1 MGVFATIMTELAAPV
16 MVVVAHHAGHRDG
29 DDRRQASGSPLMEWM
44 APASGIAMCHIGC
57 SEHSQQREP
66 SMVNVTT
73 IGIDLAKSVFQ
84 LHGVDAEGSAVLR
97 RQLKR
102 SQMLE
107 FFKRQPTCLIGMEAC
122 AGAHYWARELV
133 KLGHDVRL
141 MQPSYVKGY
150 VKRGKT
156 DKADAEAICE
166 AVSRPSMRFVPVKS
180 EETQALL
187 LTHKA
192 REFLVRQQTQIV
204 NAMRAHLG
212 EFGIVVP
219 KGIHNVERL
228 IAACDRAD
236 LPAPARKALNL
247 LADQLADTQKKID
260 ALTADI
266 RADAKTNE
274 AAQRLQTIPGIGPI
288 TASAL
293 VSALPDIAG
302 FKSGRDLS
310 AWLGLTPRPHST
322 GGKERLGRISK
333 MGNRYLR
340 RLLYLGAIAQ
350 VSARCR
356 GEPGED
362 WLCKIIQRKK
372 PKQAAIALANRMA
385 RTAYAL
391 MKNQTEFRAA
401 QAA

>member
-1 MGVFATIMTELAAPV
+1 
-16 MVVVAHHAGHRDG
+16 
-29 DDRRQASGSPLMEWM
+29 MEK
-44 APASGIAMCHIGC
+44 I
-57 SEHSQQREP
+57 
-66 SMVNVTT
+66 TT

-84 LHGVDAEGSAVLR
+84 LHGVNAEGRALLR
-97 RQLKR
+97 RQLRR

-107 FFKRQPTCLIGMEAC
+107 FFQRQSACLIGMEAC
-122 AGAHYWARELV
+122 ASAHYWARELI
-133 KLGHDVRL
+133 KLGHTVRL
-141 MQPSYVKGY
+141 MPPSYVKAY

-156 DKADAEAICE
+156 DAADAEAICE

-180 EETQALL
+180 EETQGLL
-187 LTHKA
+187 MTHKA

-212 EFGIVVP
+212 EFGITVP

-228 IAACDRAD
+228 ITACSQAD
-236 LPAPARKALNL
+236 LPAPARKALHL
-247 LADQLADTQKKID
+247 LADQLVETQKKIKV
-260 ALTADI
+260 LTADI
-266 RADAKTNE
+266 RAEASANE
-274 AAQRLQTIPGIGPI
+274 EAQRLQTIPGIGPI

-293 VSALPDIAG
+293 VSALPDLSDFA
-302 FKSGRDLS
+302 SGRDLS

-350 VSARCR
+350 VSARRR
-356 GEPGED
+356 GAPGED
-362 WLCKIIQRKK
+362 WLWQIIQRKK

-391 MKNQTEFRAA
+391 MKNKTEFCAA

>member
-1 MGVFATIMTELAAPV
+1 M
-16 MVVVAHHAGHRDG
+16 
-29 DDRRQASGSPLMEWM
+29 
-44 APASGIAMCHIGC
+44 
-57 SEHSQQREP
+57 SEVS
-66 SMVNVTT
+66 T
-73 IGIDLAKSVFQ
+73 IGLDLAKSVFQ
-84 LHGVDAEGSAVLR
+84 LHGVDAEGRPVLR
-97 RQLKR
+97 RQLRR

-107 FFKRQPTCLIGMEAC
+107 VFQSLPACLVGMEAC
-122 AGAHYWARELV
+122 ASAHYWARELT
-133 KLGHDVRL
+133 KLGHEIRL

-166 AVSRPSMRFVPVKS
+166 AVTRPSMRFVPVKS
-180 EETQALL
+180 ADRQALL
-187 LTHKA
+187 MTHKA
-192 REFLVRQQTQIV
+192 REFLVRQQTQTV
-204 NAMRAHLG
+204 NAIRAHLG
-212 EFGIVVP
+212 EFGIIVA
-219 KGIHNVERL
+219 KGIHNADRL

-247 LADQLADTQKKID
+247 LADQLVDTQRKITD
-260 ALTADI
+260 LTADI
-266 RADAKTNE
+266 HADAKAND

-293 VSALPDIAG
+293 VATLPDVSD
-302 FKSGRDLS
+302 FRSGRDLS
-310 AWLGLTPRPHST
+310 AWIGLTPKPHST

-350 VSARCR
+350 VSARRR

-362 WLCKIIQRKK
+362 WLWKIIQRRK

-391 MKNQTEFRAA
+391 LKNGTEYRAA
-401 QAA
+401 

>member
-1 MGVFATIMTELAAPV
+1 MDEI
-16 MVVVAHHAGHRDG
+16 
-29 DDRRQASGSPLMEWM
+29 
-44 APASGIAMCHIGC
+44 
-57 SEHSQQREP
+57 
-66 SMVNVTT
+66 TT
-73 IGIDLAKSVFQ
+73 IGVDLAKSVFQ
-84 LHGVDAEGSAVLR
+84 LHGVDGEGRPSLR
-97 RQLKR
+97 RQLRR

-107 FFKRQPTCLIGMEAC
+107 FFQRLPPCLIGMEAC
-122 AGAHYWARELV
+122 ASAHFWARELG

-156 DKADAEAICE
+156 DAADAAAICE

-180 EETQALL
+180 EDTQARLM
-187 LTHKA
+187 THKA

-212 EFGIVVP
+212 EFGIVIA

-228 IAACDRAD
+228 IAACDTVD
-236 LPAPARKALNL
+236 LPTPARKALNL
-247 LADQLADTQKKID
+247 LADQLVDTQRKIEE
-260 ALTADI
+260 LTADI
-266 RADAKTNE
+266 RADARAND

-293 VSALPDIAG
+293 VCALPDIAD
-302 FKSGRDLS
+302 FRSGRDLS

-350 VSARCR
+350 VSARRR
-356 GEPGED
+356 GEAGED
-362 WLCKIIQRKK
+362 WLWKMIQRKK

-385 RTAYAL
+385 RTVYAL
-391 MKNQTEFRAA
+391 MKNKTEFRAA

>member
-1 MGVFATIMTELAAPV
+1 M
-16 MVVVAHHAGHRDG
+16 
-29 DDRRQASGSPLMEWM
+29 DD
-44 APASGIAMCHIGC
+44 I
-57 SEHSQQREP
+57 
-66 SMVNVTT
+66 TT

-84 LHGVDAEGSAVLR
+84 LHGVDADGRVLLR
-97 RQLKR
+97 RQLRR

-107 FFKRQPTCLIGMEAC
+107 FFQRQPPCLIGMEAC
-122 AGAHYWARELV
+122 ASAHYWARELR

-156 DKADAEAICE
+156 DQADAEAICE

-187 LTHKA
+187 MIHKA

-228 IAACDRAD
+228 IMACEQTD
-236 LPAPARKALNL
+236 LPAAAHKALSL
-247 LADQLADTQKKID
+247 LADQLVDTQKKIE

-266 RADAKTNE
+266 RADARANE

-293 VSALPDIAG
+293 VSALPDVAD

-310 AWLGLTPRPHST
+310 AWLGLTPKPHST

-340 RLLYLGAIAQ
+340 RLLYLGASAQ
-350 VSARCR
+350 VSVRRR
-356 GEPGED
+356 GEAGEA
-362 WLCKIIQRKK
+362 LQRVPLIGTK
-372 PKQAAIALANRMA
+372 A
-385 RTAYAL
+385 TADFHQGA
-391 MKNQTEFRAA
+391 
-401 QAA
+401 

>member
-1 MGVFATIMTELAAPV
+1 MNDI
-16 MVVVAHHAGHRDG
+16 
-29 DDRRQASGSPLMEWM
+29 S
-44 APASGIAMCHIGC
+44 
-57 SEHSQQREP
+57 
-66 SMVNVTT
+66 T

-84 LHGVDAEGSAVLR
+84 LHGVDVESRVLLR
-97 RQLKR
+97 RQLRR

-107 FFKRQPTCLIGMEAC
+107 FFQRLPPSLIGMEAC
-122 AGAHYWARELV
+122 ASAHYWARELG

-150 VKRGKT
+150 VRRGKT
-156 DKADAEAICE
+156 DTADAEAICE

-180 EETQALL
+180 EDVQALL
-187 LTHKA
+187 MTHKA

-212 EFGIVVP
+212 EFGLVFA
-219 KGIHNVERL
+219 KGIHNVDRL

-247 LADQLADTQKKID
+247 LADQLVDTQRKIED
-260 ALTADI
+260 LTADI
-266 RADAKTNE
+266 RADARASD
-274 AAQRLQTIPGIGPI
+274 AAQRLQTILGIGPI

-293 VSALPDIAG
+293 VASLPVVSE
-302 FKSGRDLS
+302 FRSGRDLS
-310 AWLGLTPRPHST
+310 AWLGLTPRPHSS

-350 VSARCR
+350 VSARRR
-356 GEPGED
+356 GEPADD
-362 WLCKIIQRKK
+362 WLWTIIQRKK
-372 PKQAAIALANRMA
+372 AKQAAIALANRMA

-391 MKNQTEFRAA
+391 LKNGTEYQAARAA
-401 QAA
+401 

>member
-1 MGVFATIMTELAAPV
+1 MKW
-16 MVVVAHHAGHRDG
+16 MVPD
-29 DDRRQASGSPLMEWM
+29 
-44 APASGIAMCHIGC
+44 SGIAMCHVGC
-57 SEHSQQREP
+57 REHGQQREP
-66 SMVNVTT
+66 SMNEITT

-84 LHGVDAEGSAVLR
+84 LHGVRAEGQVLLR
-97 RQLKR
+97 RQLRR

-107 FFKRQPTCLIGMEAC
+107 FFQRQPPCLIGMEAC
-122 AGAHYWARELV
+122 ASAHYWARELNRF
-133 KLGHDVRL
+133 GHEVRL

-156 DKADAEAICE
+156 DAADAAAICE

-180 EETQALL
+180 EDTQALL
-187 LTHKA
+187 MTHKA

-219 KGIHNVERL
+219 RGIHNVERL
-228 IAACDRAD
+228 IAACDRAG

-247 LADQLADTQKKID
+247 LSDQLVDTQKKVEG
-260 ALTADI
+260 LTADI
-266 RADAKTNE
+266 RADARANE

-293 VSALPDIAG
+293 VAALPDISD

-310 AWLGLTPRPHST
+310 AWIGLTPRPHST

-350 VSARCR
+350 VSARRR

-362 WLCKIIQRKK
+362 WLWKIIQRKK

-385 RTAYAL
+385 RTACAL

-401 QAA
+401 TVA

>member
-1 MGVFATIMTELAAPV
+1 MSDI
-16 MVVVAHHAGHRDG
+16 
-29 DDRRQASGSPLMEWM
+29 S
-44 APASGIAMCHIGC
+44 
-57 SEHSQQREP
+57 
-66 SMVNVTT
+66 T
-73 IGIDLAKSVFQ
+73 IGVDLAKSVFQ
-84 LHGVDAEGSAVLR
+84 LHGVDAEGRTVLR
-97 RQLKR
+97 RQLRR

-107 FFKRQPTCLIGMEAC
+107 FFQRQPPCLIGMEAC

-133 KLGHDVRL
+133 EFGHDVRL
-141 MQPSYVKGY
+141 MQPSYVKAY

-180 EETQALL
+180 EDTQALL
-187 LTHKA
+187 MTHKA

-212 EFGIVVP
+212 EFGVVVP
-219 KGIHNVERL
+219 KGIHNIERL
-228 IAACDRAD
+228 IIACEHED
-236 LPAPARKALNL
+236 LPAAARKALSL
-247 LADQLADTQKKID
+247 LADQLVDTQRKID
-260 ALTADI
+260 DLTADI
-266 RADAKTNE
+266 RADAKANE

-293 VSALPDIAG
+293 VSALPDIAD
-302 FKSGRDLS
+302 FQSGRDLS

-350 VSARCR
+350 VSARRR
-356 GEPGED
+356 GEAGED
-362 WLCKIIQRKK
+362 WLWRIIQRKK

-391 MKNQTEFRAA
+391 MKNKTEFRAA
-401 QAA
+401 RAA

>member
-1 MGVFATIMTELAAPV
+1 M
-16 MVVVAHHAGHRDG
+16 
-29 DDRRQASGSPLMEWM
+29 
-44 APASGIAMCHIGC
+44 
-57 SEHSQQREP
+57 SEVS
-66 SMVNVTT
+66 T
-73 IGIDLAKSVFQ
+73 IGVDLAKSVFQ
-84 LHGVDAEGSAVLR
+84 LHGVDAEGRPVLR
-97 RQLKR
+97 RQLRR

-107 FFKRQPTCLIGMEAC
+107 VFQNLPACLVGMEAC
-122 AGAHYWARELV
+122 ASAHFWARELA
-133 KLGHDVRL
+133 KLGHEVRL

-166 AVSRPSMRFVPVKS
+166 AVTRPSMRFVPVKS
-180 EETQALL
+180 AERQALL
-187 LTHKA
+187 MTHKA
-192 REFLVRQQTQIV
+192 REFLVRQQTQTV
-204 NAMRAHLG
+204 NAIRAHLG
-212 EFGIVVP
+212 EFGIIVA
-219 KGIHNVERL
+219 KGIHNADRL

-247 LADQLADTQKKID
+247 LADQLVDTQKKI
-260 ALTADI
+260 AELTADI
-266 RADAKTNE
+266 HADAKANE

-293 VSALPDIAG
+293 VTTLPDVSD
-302 FKSGRDLS
+302 FRSGRDLS
-310 AWLGLTPRPHST
+310 AWIGLTPKPHST

-350 VSARCR
+350 VSARRR

-362 WLCKIIQRKK
+362 WLWKIIQRTK

-391 MKNQTEFRAA
+391 LKNGTEYRAA
-401 QAA
+401 